1 MDQLAF
7 DFNRPVCP
15 AEIGEVERLLA
26 WLSSHPGFHTASTI
40 AKDLQLSDRKI
51 RQLAEASDG
60 LVISGPG
67 SPGYCHIYHC
77 DPDTI
82 GHIAETLRS
91 QAKRMLARAIRIRRR
106 AASAI
111 FNRPPTSTHP

>member
-7 DFNRPVCP
+7 DFNRPVSP

-26 WLSSHPGFHTASTI
+26 WLSAHPGFHTAKTI
-40 AKDLQLSDRKI
+40 SAALGISDRQI

-60 LVISGPG
+60 MVISGPG
-67 SPGYCHIYHC
+67 SPGYCHLYHC
-77 DPDTI
+77 DPQTI

-91 QAKRMLARAIRIRRR
+91 QARRMLSRAIRIRRR
-106 AASAI
+106 AAAAV
-111 FNRPPTSTHP
+111 FNIPTPAHP